1 MKRLLIPFVAAFG
14 LSLGIATGVVTM
26 RSPKAALVAK
36 VGDAKRDSAKSKS
49 AKHDSSSSKLAASPV
64 PLASTQPAATHSEP
78 VPTPVPTHTP
88 ATDGGA
94 PAVVTQASQPPVAT
108 AAVQA
113 SASQDTIAG
122 GKLAKVFGAMQA
134 RDAARVLEQMEDG
147 DVRTILASL
156 SNKQQ
161 AAILGT
167 FPTQRAATIMRAT
180 LRDIRGRAVTLNA
193 VSGAASW
200 DAPPVDGTGPAH
212 SKNVQVSTSDAP
224 PNAFAASLAAMLG
237 PRHVAAPKDDKSA
250 AISELDASLKGRC
263 CAS

>member
-14 LSLGIATGVVTM
+14 LSLGIGTGVVMM
-26 RSPKAALVAK
+26 RAPKAAVVAK
-36 VGDAKRDSAKSKS
+36 VGEAKRDPAKSES
-49 AKHDSSSSKLAASPV
+49 AKHDSSPSKLAASPV
-64 PLASTQPAATHSEP
+64 PLASTQPAATDSEL
-78 VPTPVPTHTP
+78 VPLHTP

-94 PAVVTQASQPPVAT
+94 PALVTLKVQPPVAIH
-108 AAVQA
+108 AVQA

-122 GKLAKVFGAMQA
+122 RKLAKVFGAMQA

-180 LRDIRGRAVTLNA
+180 LRDVG
-193 VSGAASW
+193 GE
-200 DAPPVDGTGPAH
+200 
-212 SKNVQVSTSDAP
+212 Q
-224 PNAFAASLAAMLG
+224 
-237 PRHVAAPKDDKSA
+237 
-250 AISELDASLKGRC
+250 
-263 CAS
+263 